1 MRIVL
6 SSILLA
12 LTLLAGGVAQAAET
26 QHQNHQDMQK
36 SMEAMHQGMEEGLKA
51 KDPDLAFAKGMLA
64 HHEGAVD
71 MARYQLQHGKDPEMR
86 TLAEDIIQ
94 AQQKEI
100 DQLNRWIKAHAK

>member
-6 SSILLA
+6 SSTLLA
-12 LTLLAGGVAQAAET
+12 LSLLASGVAQAAET
-26 QHQNHQDMQK
+26 QHPAHQDMQK
-36 SMEAMHQGMEEGLKA
+36 SMETMHQGMEEGLKA

-86 TLAEDIIQ
+86 KLAESIIQ
-94 AQQKEI
+94 DQEREIAQMNAWSQR
-100 DQLNRWIKAHAK
+100 NAK

>member
-6 SSILLA
+6 SSTLLA
-12 LTLLAGGVAQAAET
+12 LSLLAGGVAQAAET
-26 QHQNHQDMQK
+26 QHPAHQDMQK
-36 SMEAMHQGMEEGLKA
+36 SMETMHQGMEEGLKA
-51 KDPDLAFAKGMLA
+51 QDPDLAFAKGMLA

-86 TLAEDIIQ
+86 KLAEDIIQ

-100 DQLNRWIKAHAK
+100 DQLNRWIKAHGK

>member
-6 SSILLA
+6 SSTLLA
-12 LTLLAGGVAQAAET
+12 LSLLAGGVAQAAET
-26 QHQNHQDMQK
+26 QHPAHQDMQK
-36 SMEAMHQGMEEGLKA
+36 SMETMHQGMEEGLKA

-86 TLAEDIIQ
+86 KLAEDIIQ

-100 DQLNRWIKAHAK
+100 DQLNRWIKANGK

>member
-6 SSILLA
+6 SSTLLA
-12 LTLLAGGVAQAAET
+12 LALLASGVAQAAET
-26 QHQNHQDMQK
+26 QHPAHQDMQK
-36 SMEAMHQGMEEGLKA
+36 SMETMHQGMEEGLKA

-86 TLAEDIIQ
+86 KLAEDIIQ

-100 DQLNRWIKAHAK
+100 DQLNRWITAHGK

>member
-1 MRIVL
+1 MRTAL
-6 SSILLA
+6 PTTLLA
-12 LTLLAGGVAQAAET
+12 LTLLASGFASAAQDD
-26 QHQNHQDMQK
+26 HQAHQDMQK

-86 TLAEDIIQ
+86 KLAENIIQ
-94 AQQKEI
+94 AQQTEI
-100 DQLNRWIKAHAK
+100 DQLNRWIKAHGK